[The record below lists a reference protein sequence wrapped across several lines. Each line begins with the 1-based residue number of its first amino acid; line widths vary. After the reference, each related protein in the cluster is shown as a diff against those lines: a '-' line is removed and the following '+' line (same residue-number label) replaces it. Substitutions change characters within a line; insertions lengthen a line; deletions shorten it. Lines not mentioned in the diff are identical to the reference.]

1 MGAVAKELFPQVSG
15 DSKHDSML
23 GFTVG
28 FLLGLFFVN
37 YLDYFVTSVESLLL
51 WMTKSDG
58 REFSASYDAADE
70 TEGQHILSVQ
80 NVNYSAVT
88 YGALEGGGGRKSGT
102 NSEFSDAGSEA
113 DGDGPIMLLAAQA
126 IASPLHRERI
136 RGKIS
141 ELIESIST
149 IEQKSRHLQNYVH
162 QTVPHAEAE
171 QYADQIDEEIHR
183 FQYSLDNCRRYG
195 DVAVTDSAVA
205 HPVYSASAV

>member
-1 MGAVAKELFPQVSG
+1 
-15 DSKHDSML
+15 ML

-37 YLDYFVTSVESLLL
+37 YLDYFVTSVESLLV
-51 WMTKSDG
+51 WWTKSDG

-70 TEGQHILSVQ
+70 SEGHPILTMQ
-80 NVNYSAVT
+80 NVTYSAI
-88 YGALEGGGGRKSGT
+88 EGGIPPKSGT

-126 IASPLHRERI
+126 IASPLHRQRI

-141 ELIESIST
+141 ELIDSIST
-149 IEQKSRHLQNYVH
+149 IEQKSRYLYDYLH
-162 QTVPHAEAE
+162 QTVPHAQAE

-183 FQYSLDNCRRYG
+183 FQYSLDNCRRY
-195 DVAVTDSAVA
+195 DSISTVIAVA
-205 HPVYSASAV
+205 AA